1 MVKVIFVERNGRSRD
16 VEAQEGL
23 TLMRVAQAA
32 GLDVEGT
39 CEGVMACSTCH
50 VIVAKEWYDRL
61 TPPTAHEED
70 MLDLTYGVTRTSR
83 LACQISITPAVEGLT
98 VGLPQTTRNM
108 MD

>member
-1 MVKVIFVERNGRSRD
+1 MVKVNFVARDGQGREVD
-16 VEAQEGL
+16 VEEGL
-23 TLMRVAQAA
+23 TLMRAAQGA
-32 GLDVEGT
+32 GLDMEGT

-61 TPPTAHEED
+61 PPPTAHEED

-83 LACQISITPAVEGLT
+83 LACQIAITPAVEGLT